1 MKGFRRIGV
10 ALALIGVVAATST
23 VPLAAANRG
32 RGHHRSKAEVVGYFI
47 EWGIYGRQYFVKN
60 VETSGSAA
68 KLSVINYAFGNVAP
82 ASADDPGVVCKLA
95 DEWADYQRPWTAEES
110 VDGQEVTWPRPI
122 LGNFQQLQALK
133 ALHPKLKV
141 SISLGGW
148 TFSKYF
154 SDAALTK
161 ASRERFVSSCID
173 LFIKG
178 NIPDP
183 GWGGMGGPGA
193 AAGVFDGIDLD
204 WEWPGSEG
212 NAGNIIRPEDKQN
225 FTKLAR
231 EFRKQLDEYGEE
243 TGKDYLLTA
252 FLPADSGKIDA
263 GFEADEIFDS
273 LDFGTVQGYDLHGT
287 WEPTTNHQSN
297 LFTSNRDPADPRYS
311 VDKTVKAYLK
321 RGAPSRDL
329 VVGVPFYSRGW
340 TGVGSASNGLYQSST
355 GAAPGVWEAGVND
368 YKVVK
373 ALTGFTRYWDR
384 RAGAAWL
391 YDGSTFWTYD
401 DPPVMELK
409 AQYVRKHKLG
419 GLMFWELSGDTPD
432 GELIDAIAGGLSGRD

>member
-1 MKGFRRIGV
+1 MKRFRRVGLVLTLV
-10 ALALIGVVAATST
+10 AAVAATST
-23 VPLAAANRG
+23 VPLAAADRG
-32 RGHHRSKAEVVGYFI
+32 RRHHSKAEVVGYFI
-47 EWGIYGRQYFVKN
+47 EWGIYGRSYFVKN
-60 VETSGSAA
+60 VETSGSAD
-68 KLSVINYAFGNVAP
+68 KLTVINYAFAKVEP
-82 ASADDPGVVCKLA
+82 ASPTDPGVVCKLA
-95 DEWADYQRPWTAEES
+95 DEWADYQRPISAEES

-122 LGNFQQLQALK
+122 LGNFQQLQALT

-161 ASRERFVSSCID
+161 ASRERFVSSCVD

-212 NAGNIIRPEDKQN
+212 NAGNIIRPEDKEN
-225 FTKLAR
+225 FTKLAG
-231 EFRKQLDEYGEE
+231 EFRKQLDDYGK
-243 TGKDYLLTA
+243 TTDKHYLLTA

-263 GFEADEIFDS
+263 GFEVDEIFDS

-297 LFTSNRDPADPRYS
+297 LFTSSKDPASPRYS

-321 RGAPSRDL
+321 RDAPARDL

-340 TGVGSASNGLYQSST
+340 TGVGSPSNGLYQSST
-355 GAAPGVWEAGVND
+355 GPAPGVWEAGVND
-368 YKVVK
+368 YKVVSE
-373 ALTGFTRYWDR
+373 LPGFTRYWDH
-384 RAGAAWL
+384 RADAAWL
-391 YDGSTFWTYD
+391 YDGTTFWTYD
-401 DPPVMELK
+401 DPAVMELK
-409 AQYVRKHKLG
+409 SQYVRRHGLG
-419 GLMFWELSGDTPD
+419 GIMFWELSGDTAD
-432 GELIDAIAGGLSGRD
+432 GDLIDAIAGGLSGRH